1 MKPFDPMQEKKIK
14 STPAKRAY
22 KSPSLRVYGEV
33 KDLTESVSGYGQ
45 GDGLYAQD
53 PPMTG

>member
-1 MKPFDPMQEKKIK
+1 MKPSDPMQEKKIEAA
-14 STPAKRAY
+14 PAKRAY

-33 KDLTESVSGYGQ
+33 KDLTESVSGYGA